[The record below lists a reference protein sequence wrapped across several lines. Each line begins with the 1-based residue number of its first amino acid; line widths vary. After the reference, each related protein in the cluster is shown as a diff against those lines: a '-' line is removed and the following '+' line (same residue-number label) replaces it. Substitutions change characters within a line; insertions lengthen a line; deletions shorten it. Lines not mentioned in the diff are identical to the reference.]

1 MKKLILAVLAL
12 VLCFGLVAC
21 GGNNAEQKEI
31 EQIATTLLLSTD
43 QFTSDTVLPD
53 KAASLYEVKWE
64 IESND
69 QCEVAVNEEGKQYL
83 KILENY
89 EWNKTPIKLTATVY
103 GATEGVQAQKVF
115 EIYAR
120 KIKAE
125 ALGIQAVMES
135 TETNV
140 IVELTGTVYYV
151 CPQGF
156 WLTDETGYTI
166 YIYGA
171 DAVKSVAQ
179 GDKVK
184 VTGNKILYYSMYEI
198 EKPAVEV
205 LEKASGTY
213 DLSSMIKENTIDTI
227 STYEKE
233 FRYEYGR
240 LYTVQGKVIEDPT
253 GKYTYGIRDILT
265 GKYVIFYDSAMNDAN
280 ATKANLQENLG
291 KYVKVDVMVWDHYSS
306 GFVRVL
312 PISEI
317 SEAVIPDYSDE
328 QFVTIMK
335 NEIDA
340 TDKVLAKDVT
350 LPTNFGK
357 ATIEWASE
365 NAEVLTAEGK
375 IVSRGEKD
383 IKVKLTAVIKAGS
396 LEETVETEFTVKAVE
411 LKSCLEATQ
420 IALSGKE
427 EFIKIE
433 GKIVAL
439 DTAKQPYF
447 YVADESGVTFVRTK
461 LEEGYQVGDVV
472 SMIVKTTVYYHAN
485 TNEITP
491 QLNVVTIEKIE
502 KEVNVKEAE
511 VVEASVI
518 VEKLHADP
526 SGKLGE
532 KEIDDISK
540 NALYGKLVKVR
551 VYVSV
556 RTSGSYTNVYLAV
569 ENSADAPAGYYQH
582 TSFLQDELKA
592 LDGKLVELV
601 CPVYGY
607 SGLYG
612 WRLGTAISYQEVTE

>member
-1 MKKLILAVLAL
+1 MKKLFLALLAL

-21 GGNNAEQKEI
+21 GNDAEQKEI
-31 EQIATTLLLSTD
+31 DEIAATLLLGSD
-43 QFTSDTVLPD
+43 QFTADTVLPD
-53 KAASLYEVKWE
+53 KAASLYEIKWE
-64 IESND
+64 IEKND
-69 QCEVAVNEEGKQYL
+69 NCELAVNEEGKQYI

-89 EWNKTPIKLTATVY
+89 EWSKEIKLTATVY
-103 GATEGVQAQKVF
+103 GATEGVQAQKEF
-115 EIYAR
+115 IIYAR

-135 TETNV
+135 SDLNIT
-140 IVELTGTVYYV
+140 VELTGTVYYV
-151 CPQGF
+151 CPSGF

-166 YIYGA
+166 YIYGT
-171 DAVKSVAQ
+171 DAAAQVAQ

-198 EKPAVEV
+198 EKPSVQI
-205 LEKASGTY
+205 LEKASGTF
-213 DLSSMIKENTIDTI
+213 DLSSMIKDNTIDVI

-240 LYTVQGKVIEDPT
+240 LYTVQGKVIEDPS
-253 GKYTYGIRDILT
+253 GKYTYAVRDILT
-265 GKYVIFYDSAMNDAN
+265 GKYVVCYDSAMNNAN
-280 ATKANLQENLG
+280 ETKANLKENLG
-291 KYVKVDVMVWDHYSS
+291 KYVKLDVMVWDYYSS
-306 GFVRVL
+306 GFVRIL
-312 PISEI
+312 PISEV
-317 SEAVIPDYSDE
+317 SEAQIPDYSDE
-328 QFVTIMK
+328 EFVNIMK
-335 NEIDA
+335 NEIDSLNKSLA
-340 TDKVLAKDVT
+340 TDVT
-350 LPTNFGK
+350 LPTSFGK
-357 ATIEWASE
+357 ATIEWTSE
-365 NAEVLTAEGK
+365 NPEVLTSEGK

-383 IKVKLTAVIKAGS
+383 VKVKLTAVIKVGA
-396 LEETVETEFTVKAVE
+396 LEESYEAEFTVKAIE

-427 EFIKIE
+427 EFIKVE

-439 DTAKQPYF
+439 DTSKYPYF

-461 LEEGYQVGDVV
+461 LEEGYEVGDVV

-485 TNEITP
+485 VNEITP

-502 KEVNVKEAE
+502 KEINVMEAE

-518 VEKLHADP
+518 VEKLHASAD
-526 SGKLGE
+526 GKLGE
-532 KEIDDISK
+532 IEIKQISA

-556 RTSGSYTNVYLAV
+556 RTSGSYTNVYLAA
-569 ENSADAPAGYYQH
+569 EAGASAPAGYYQH

-592 LDGKLVELV
+592 LDGQLVELV

-612 WRLGTAISYQEVTE
+612 WRLGTAISYEVVSE

>member
-21 GGNNAEQKEI
+21 GGNDAEQKEI
-31 EQIATTLLLSTD
+31 EQIASTLLLTTD
-43 QFTSDTVLPD
+43 QFTADTVLPD

-64 IESND
+64 IEKND
-69 QCEVAVNEEGKQYL
+69 QCEVAVNEDGKQYL

-135 TETNV
+135 GEINV
-140 IVELTGTVYYV
+140 AVELTGTVYYV

-166 YIYGA
+166 YIYGT
-171 DAVKSVAQ
+171 DAVKEVAQ

-205 LEKASGTY
+205 LEKASGAY

-240 LYTVQGKVIEDPT
+240 LYKVEGEVVEDPS
-253 GKYTYGIRDILT
+253 GKYTYAIKDLLS
-265 GKYVIFYDSAMNDAN
+265 GKYVVCYDSAMNDKD
-280 ATKANLQENLG
+280 ATHANLKENLG
-291 KYVKVDVMVWDHYSS
+291 KYVSLDVMVWDYYSS

-312 PISEI
+312 PISDAVETSLPELSDQQLI
-317 SEAVIPDYSDE
+317 DMVKNNIEALD
-328 QFVTIMK
+328 K
-335 NEIDA
+335 ALA
-340 TDKVLAKDVT
+340 TDVELPQSDDKV
-350 LPTNFGK
+350 
-357 ATIEWASE
+357 TIEWSSE
-365 NAEVLTAEGK
+365 NDEVLTAEGK
-375 IVSRGEKD
+375 IVSRGAED

-396 LEETVETEFTVKAVE
+396 LEETVVAEFTVKAVE

-420 IALSGKE
+420 IALSGKT
-427 EFIKIE
+427 EFIKVE

-439 DTAKQPYF
+439 DTAKSPYF

-461 LEEGYQVGDVV
+461 LDEAYKVGDVV

-485 TNEITP
+485 SNEITP
-491 QLNVVTIEKIE
+491 QLNVVTIEKSE

-511 VVEASVI
+511 AIEASVI
-518 VEKLHADP
+518 VEKLHTDP

-532 KEIDDISK
+532 NEIKTISK

-556 RTSGSYTNVYLAV
+556 RTSGSYTNVYLAA

-607 SGLYG
+607 SGVYG